1 MQKKKKNPLKRAGLI
16 SLCCCFLFFFSLLN
30 CSAGQNIV
38 RVVVSSGAGPY
49 VTAADALTNMLKKQS
64 VLIQSFTLDA
74 IKDGLPAP
82 VSGTSKVV
90 WVAIGSRA
98 ADVLN
103 STLAGKTPLVYCM
116 VAKPELIGLKGR
128 LDNVAG
134 VSITLP
140 VNEQF
145 SLIRQALP
153 DLKTIGM
160 LYRSTSPKSVRSLV
174 EVQEQLP
181 EGWRLQA
188 INIDASGSMAKAIQK
203 LFNQQVDLI
212 WTAADSSVYNRS
224 TVKALLLASLR
235 NNTPVFGF
243 SGSFVKAGALLGLE
257 ADPALQGEYA
267 AALVQQVFGHP
278 NKPKKAEMA
287 GVNLAVNMI
296 VADRLGIS
304 LPAAVVQQARVIGNL
319 R

>member
-1 MQKKKKNPLKRAGLI
+1 MRAGLI
-16 SLCCCFLFFFSLLN
+16 PLCCCFLFFCSVLS
-30 CSAGQNIV
+30 CSAGQDIV
-38 RVVVSSGAGPY
+38 RVVVSSDAAPY
-49 VTAADALTNMLKKQS
+49 MTAANALTKSLKDQS
-64 VLIQSFTLDA
+64 VLTQSFTLDA

-82 VSGTSKVV
+82 VSATSKVV
-90 WVAIGSRA
+90 WVAVGSRA
-98 ADVLN
+98 ADYLN
-103 STLAGKTPLVYCM
+103 STLAGMTPLVYCM
-116 VAKPELIGLKGR
+116 VAKPELIGLKDGV
-128 LDNVAG
+128 DNVAG
-134 VSITLP
+134 VAITLP
-140 VNEQF
+140 VHEQF
-145 SLIRQALP
+145 SLIKRALP

-160 LYRSTSPKSVRSLV
+160 LYRSTSPKSVRYLA
-174 EVQEQLP
+174 EVQKQMP
-181 EGWRLQA
+181 EGWQLQA

-212 WTAADSSVYNRS
+212 WTMADSSVYNRS

-257 ADPALQGEYA
+257 ADPTLQGKYA
-267 AALVQQVFGHP
+267 ATLVQEVFNHQT
-278 NKPKKAEMA
+278 KAEQPEMA

-304 LPAAVVQQARVIGNL
+304 LPDSVVQHARVIGNI